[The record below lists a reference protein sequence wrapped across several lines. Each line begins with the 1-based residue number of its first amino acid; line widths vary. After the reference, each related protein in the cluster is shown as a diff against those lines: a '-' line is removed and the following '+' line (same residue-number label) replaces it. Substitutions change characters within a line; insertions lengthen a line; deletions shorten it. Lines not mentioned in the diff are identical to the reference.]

1 METTKLVSISGIT
14 FLFVGYLLVGLKGLV
29 LFIMGVITAILI
41 GAWLFIRYVSR
52 DPNEINGPLRVVHE
66 YAPNKGL
73 QIEEV

>member
-29 LFIMGVITAILI
+29 LFIMGGITAIII
-41 GAWLFIRYVSR
+41 GAWLFMRYVSR
-52 DPNEINGPLRVVHE
+52 DLNEINGPLRVIHE
-66 YAPNKGL
+66 YAPNKDL